1 MIVGLGID
9 IIEIKQLHD
18 ALDRNG
24 NRLKNRTFTKTEIR
38 YCEKHTN
45 KFQHYAARFAA
56 KEAVFKALGT
66 GWSQGVGWHD
76 VEVCNLPT
84 GNPQLLLSG
93 KAYSIATKLGATK
106 FWISLSHSDQYAV
119 AWVILES

>member
-9 IIEIKQLHD
+9 IIEIKKLHD

-84 GNPQLLLSG
+84 GNPQLCLL
-93 KAYSIATKLGATK
+93 YT
-106 FWISLSHSDQYAV
+106 SDA
-119 AWVILES
+119 ADE

>member
-9 IIEIKQLHD
+9 IIEIKKLHD

-45 KFQHYAARFAA
+45 KYQHYAARFAA

-76 VEVCNLPT
+76 VDVCNLPT

>member
-9 IIEIKQLHD
+9 IIEIKKLRD
-18 ALDRNG
+18 ALDRQG
-24 NRLKNRTFTKTEIR
+24 NRFRNRTFTKTEIR
-38 YCEKHTN
+38 YCENHTN
-45 KFQHYAARFAA
+45 KFQHYADRFAA

-84 GNPQLLLSG
+84 GKPQLLLSG
-93 KAYSIATKLGATK
+93 KACSIATQLGAVK
-106 FWISLSHSDQYAV
+106 FWVSLSHSDQYA
-119 AWVILES
+119 AAEVILES